1 MNDYLEEIKLI
12 LLGESGVGKTAIIKR
27 YLYDKFDLDKTPS
40 TSMNYVEKDIEINN
54 KKFKLNIWDTIGQEK
69 YRSLSKLFL
78 NETQIVI
85 LVYSINDLKS
95 FKELDY
101 WRNLYKEQL
110 GEEII
115 LGVAGNKSDLFLSQE
130 VTEEE
135 GREFAK
141 ENNGFFSLLSAKE
154 NKIGI
159 DEFIFQLVKEYIN
172 VKYNKIDLNDFEII
186 ESREKGLILDKKQ
199 LEELGYNQEGCCGVK
214 AKSRRKKYEE
224 ILKNNKG
231 CIESIFLGD
240 DGVGKTSLIK
250 RIDAK
255 NFDEKEKHTD
265 ELNKYETKYT
275 NSTMQVTLNI
285 HDINN
290 ANKKNKSTE
299 QIIINCQ
306 IYFLVYD
313 LNNANSFD
321 EIDFWIKVIKNCKKE
336 KEKDDSVIV
345 IIGNKKDLNNNENKS
360 SINEDNN
367 FDDLFDK
374 GKKLANEIDAIFY
387 TTTAKNDKEIKD
399 IIGIAVEKYLNS

>member
-1 MNDYLEEIKLI
+1 
-12 LLGESGVGKTAIIKR
+12 
-27 YLYDKFDLDKTPS
+27 
-40 TSMNYVEKDIEINN
+40 
-54 KKFKLNIWDTIGQEK
+54 
-69 YRSLSKLFL
+69 
-78 NETQIVI
+78 
-85 LVYSINDLKS
+85 
-95 FKELDY
+95 
-101 WRNLYKEQL
+101 
-110 GEEII
+110 
-115 LGVAGNKSDLFLSQE
+115 
-130 VTEEE
+130 
-135 GREFAK
+135 
-141 ENNGFFSLLSAKE
+141 LSAKE

-345 IIGNKKDLNNNENKS
+345 IIGNKKDLNNYENKS

-367 FDDLFDK
+367 FDDLIDK

>member
-54 KKFKLNIWDTIGQEK
+54 KRFKLNIWDTIGQEK

-214 AKSRRKKYEE
+214 AKSRR
-224 ILKNNKG
+224 NN
-231 CIESIFLGD
+231 
-240 DGVGKTSLIK
+240 
-250 RIDAK
+250 
-255 NFDEKEKHTD
+255 
-265 ELNKYETKYT
+265 
-275 NSTMQVTLNI
+275 
-285 HDINN
+285 
-290 ANKKNKSTE
+290 
-299 QIIINCQ
+299 
-306 IYFLVYD
+306 
-313 LNNANSFD
+313 
-321 EIDFWIKVIKNCKKE
+321 
-336 KEKDDSVIV
+336 
-345 IIGNKKDLNNNENKS
+345 S
-360 SINEDNN
+360 SS
-367 FDDLFDK
+367 
-374 GKKLANEIDAIFY
+374 KLCFY
-387 TTTAKNDKEIKD
+387 
-399 IIGIAVEKYLNS
+399 

>member
-159 DEFIFQLVKEYIN
+159 DEFIFQLVKEYIDI
-172 VKYNKIDLNDFEII
+172 KYNKIDINDFEII

-250 RIDAK
+250 RIEAK

-321 EIDFWIKVIKNCKKE
+321 EIDF
-336 KEKDDSVIV
+336 
-345 IIGNKKDLNNNENKS
+345 G
-360 SINEDNN
+360 
-367 FDDLFDK
+367 
-374 GKKLANEIDAIFY
+374 
-387 TTTAKNDKEIKD
+387 
-399 IIGIAVEKYLNS
+399 